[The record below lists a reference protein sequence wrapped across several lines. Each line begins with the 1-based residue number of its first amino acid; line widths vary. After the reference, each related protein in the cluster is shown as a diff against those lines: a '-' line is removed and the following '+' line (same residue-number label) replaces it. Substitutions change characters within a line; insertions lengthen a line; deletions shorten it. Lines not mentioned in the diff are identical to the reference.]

1 MPTKLTST
9 DILEILR
16 TDRYVIV
23 NSTIEEVPPDV
34 NTALLL
40 MYNIAQKKISKR
52 PRCEVE
58 VTMDVNKNRIPNEIP
73 YVTLKSEQDLKMCRP
88 VIRPVT
94 YIERGPGNKLFENI
108 YYIKKKKFVIA
119 YEALHEQKRKTTC
132 S

>member
-9 DILEILR
+9 DILEILK
-16 TDRYVIV
+16 TNRYVIA

-34 NTALLL
+34 ITALLL
-40 MYNIAQKKISKR
+40 MYNNAQKKISKR

-58 VTMDVNKNRIPNEIP
+58 VTMDVNKNRIPNEIR
-73 YVTLKSEQDLKMCRP
+73 YVTLKSEQDGKMCRA

-108 YYIKKKKFVIA
+108 YYIKTKKFVIA
-119 YEALHEQKRKTTC
+119 YEALYEEKKKTTC